1 MSSTVFNNPTTRASP
16 MNPSD
21 RTNFARNG
29 ADAPVFDDLREQ
41 FEKLSSEWKDRAAEC
56 ADQAKAWVIK
66 YPGTSLAVA
75 AGAGLLLGLMVK
87 RK

>member
-1 MSSTVFNNPTTRASP
+1 

-21 RTNFARNG
+21 TTNHAANSPAFDEMRERVERLS
-29 ADAPVFDDLREQ
+29 ADWQQHA
-41 FEKLSSEWKDRAAEC
+41 SEYAE
-56 ADQAKAWVIK
+56 QAKAWVIR

-75 AGAGLLLGLMVK
+75 AGAGLLLGMMVK